1 MDDANPRAIAGGNR
15 PPLDQPDDLKP
26 RLERDHAELI
36 AAIAQAELER
46 FALPEEPA
54 TDEECAQLTEF
65 VIKLKGLAKRL
76 EDQRTAEGRPY
87 LDGQRVVNAFFGA
100 FSADLDKQTDART
113 GELTKRIGAYAR
125 ARAAREQAERIEKER
140 LQREEARRLE
150 QEAEDKRK
158 AAEESQRQ
166 ADEAAAKIRAAE
178 TPEAREEAFAEMRQA
193 ETHADILRDQ
203 AEEISGSAAQA
214 DRRADTQGRAADAN
228 IGKLSRVSSAGA
240 TSSVTETWG
249 HAIADAEALLK
260 SLGPLGPHI
269 SNTEISA
276 ALSRAV
282 TVHER
287 AGTVETLAIPGVNIF
302 RDHRTN
308 IRARRT

>member
-1 MDDANPRAIAGGNR
+1 
-15 PPLDQPDDLKP
+15 
-26 RLERDHAELI
+26 
-36 AAIAQAELER
+36 
-46 FALPEEPA
+46 
-54 TDEECAQLTEF
+54 
-65 VIKLKGLAKRL
+65 
-76 EDQRTAEGRPY
+76 
-87 LDGQRVVNAFFGA
+87 VVNAFFGA

-125 ARAAREQAERIEKER
+125 AKAAREQAERIEKER

-302 RDHRTN
+302 RDTRAHQSFAPAAPDQETTMADDAPSTALT
-308 IRARRT
+308 IQHPAPCARRSKTSMPVFSPTASSTTAASPR

>member
-1 MDDANPRAIAGGNR
+1 MDDANPRAMIGGNR
-15 PPLDQPDDLKP
+15 APLDQPDELKP

-65 VIKLKGLAKRL
+65 VVKLKGLAKRL

-125 ARAAREQAERIEKER
+125 AKAAREQAERIEKER

-178 TPEAREEAFAEMRQA
+178 TPKPARRPSRRCGRPRPTRTSCATRPRRFPALPRRP
-193 ETHADILRDQ
+193 T
-203 AEEISGSAAQA
+203 AAP
-214 DRRADTQGRAADAN
+214 T
-228 IGKLSRVSSAGA
+228 
-240 TSSVTETWG
+240 
-249 HAIADAEALLK
+249 
-260 SLGPLGPHI
+260 P
-269 SNTEISA
+269 
-276 ALSRAV
+276 
-282 TVHER
+282 R
-287 AGTVETLAIPGVNIF
+287 AGP
-302 RDHRTN
+302 RTPTSASS
-308 IRARRT
+308 RGSRPPAPRPA